1 MDPLCMDACN
11 KTCKCTHCILN
22 WHVLLSLYDGGLLG
36 RVQTWLGRRVL
47 VEDLESQ
54 HIHSSLH
61 IVAHHAEC
69 WCLKTKNIVSKHG
82 SRLHRTSSRCG
93 RLNSNSEQKPKARW
107 GHCGLSGC

>member
-61 IVAHHAEC
+61 IVAIMQNAG
-69 WCLKTKNIVSKHG
+69 V
-82 SRLHRTSSRCG
+82 
-93 RLNSNSEQKPKARW
+93 
-107 GHCGLSGC
+107 